1 MISACKARIATPVV
15 AREHSHCLTCGTAET
30 HALPAVQRLRLRP
43 LMRLPSTPSSSSLS
57 RMHFASPRAFCT
69 SGKLAREW
77 FVYLHHPIEQSSP
90 WEGVFMHSVR
100 SHATICAD
108 ELHDS
113 SNGHHESPF
122 HVASHSVQSA
132 HSAGARV
139 LLEAWVE
146 HGEQHASGGI
156 WDGHA
161 RQRPLRTL
169 NSRSLCMKNAALGGN
184 AAADDHDAAFRDS
197 SLGFLLLAGQAGGK
211 HVSIRYVFGVIDWT
225 NRILH
230 ALLSYSRFNAA
241 SADIAARNTSCGG
254 TARIQTGLALDRNG
268 DHVTLRTDA
277 AGRVFMAV
285 SSQEATSSIGN
296 HSYLQ
301 HFTLNT
307 AETPPSSRSH
317 ATCAVEIVWVLP
329 LLMISLLLAT
339 LRAVLSHCFQQ
350 SSKALFTA
358 AVLHSRRVASAFLI
372 QLWQL
377 RPSAF
382 SLECKR
388 QRHATHSLTHSRG
401 LRSAFSLLV
410 LVLLS
415 IPATT
420 AQTPGFGIR

>member
-1 MISACKARIATPVV
+1 
-15 AREHSHCLTCGTAET
+15 
-30 HALPAVQRLRLRP
+30 
-43 LMRLPSTPSSSSLS
+43 
-57 RMHFASPRAFCT
+57 
-69 SGKLAREW
+69 
-77 FVYLHHPIEQSSP
+77 
-90 WEGVFMHSVR
+90 MHSVR
-100 SHATICAD
+100 SHATIRAD
-108 ELHDS
+108 ELHDA

-132 HSAGARV
+132 HSAGAHSGARV

-156 WDGHA
+156 WDGRA
-161 RQRPLRTL
+161 RPRPLRTL
-169 NSRSLCMKNAALGGN
+169 NLRGLCMKNAALGGN

-211 HVSIRYVFGVIDWT
+211 RVSTLYVLGVIDWT

-230 ALLSYSRFNAA
+230 ALLSYFRFNAA

-268 DHVTLRTDA
+268 DHVTPRTDA

-285 SSQEATSSIGN
+285 SNQEATSSIGN

-317 ATCAVEIVWVLP
+317 ATCAVKTVWVLP

-339 LRAVLSHCFQQ
+339 LRAALSHCFQQ
-350 SSKALFTA
+350 SSKALFSA
-358 AVLHSRRVASAFLI
+358 AVLHSRRVASAFLTP
-372 QLWQL
+372 LWQL

-382 SLECKR
+382 SIECER

-401 LRSAFSLLV
+401 LRSAFFLLV